1 MILKAKTIA
10 ACSLIL
16 CSFPAMAQQE
26 DVTFFVIGKHGN
38 YDQDV
43 LRRTH
48 SVDFSFFSEIFLT
61 ADGDASNAILTLP
74 TGEEI
79 SFTDQR
85 IVEGAE
91 QDNLFLVRGDERYQ
105 NYAALQTRYPDGN
118 YRISFE
124 SPSGNVDGALLSFPG
139 DPLPSPPVIEVRQ
152 RGELLC
158 GYVDAG
164 IDLAVSWTPFAQGRA
179 DELGVLDDL
188 IFVILEDAE
197 GNRVAHSGR
206 PFEDS
211 PYLTFADANHR
222 IDASAMQPGQ
232 TYVLSV
238 EHAVLADTHLSD
250 AVPSMTTT
258 AVTTRLRLQTLVLS
272 QTADCDS

>member
-10 ACSLIL
+10 ACSFIL
-16 CSFPAMAQQE
+16 CSCPAMAQEE

-43 LRRTH
+43 LRQTH

-61 ADGDASNAILTLP
+61 SSGDATNAVLTLP

-79 SFTDQR
+79 SFADQR

-105 NYAALQTRYPDGN
+105 NYAALQSRYPDGN

-124 SPSGNVDGALLSFPG
+124 SPSGNVDGAVLSFPG
-139 DPLPSPPVIEVRQ
+139 DALPSPPLIEVRQ
-152 RGELLC
+152 HGEVLC

-164 IDLAVSWTPFAQGRA
+164 IDLDVSWTPFALGRT
-179 DELGVLDDL
+179 DESGVLDDL

-206 PFEDS
+206 PFEKGT
-211 PYLTFADANHR
+211 YLTFADVNHQ
-222 IDASAMQPGQ
+222 IDASAMRPGQ

-258 AVTTRLRLQTLVLS
+258 AVTTRLRLQALVAP
-272 QTADCDS
+272 QKVDCES